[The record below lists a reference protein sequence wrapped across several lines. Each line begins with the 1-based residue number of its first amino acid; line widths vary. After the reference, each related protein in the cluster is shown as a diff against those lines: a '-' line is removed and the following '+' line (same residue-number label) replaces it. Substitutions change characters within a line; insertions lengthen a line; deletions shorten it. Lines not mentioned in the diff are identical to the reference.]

1 MGPEY
6 SGISTNVSPFHPLS
20 DFRIRV
26 TLLCAHSNRK
36 GEQWLRLSA
45 RQLVWWKVSCRDYP
59 GSPVVKTLPSNTGCV
74 GSIPGQGA
82 KILHVLWL
90 KNENMKQKQY
100 CIKFNKGSKKKK
112 REGCNNEGTCEKLRI
127 NYENQCVY
135 FFFFLL
141 VWKDTNQ
148 YIFYTFLSEFMYF
161 SFYCY

>member
-20 DFRIRV
+20 GFRV
-26 TLLCAHSNRK
+26 TVTLFCAHSNRK

-45 RQLVWWKVSCRDYP
+45 RQLVWWVWWKVSCRDLP

-112 REGCNNEGTCEKLRI
+112 KKSERGRVHVKNWESTMKSNVSI
-127 NYENQCVY
+127 
-135 FFFFLL
+135 FFFF
-141 VWKDTNQ
+141 
-148 YIFYTFLSEFMYF
+148 F
-161 SFYCY
+161 